1 MDRLLP
7 VSRWVSSVADGS
19 AEAEPQPDRSRGPVM
34 VTGLVSGWSR
44 AAFRGLMELKRTA
57 EKQPAKP
64 REPSRSRSGSKSSD
78 PGEGHTATAR

>member
-7 VSRWVSSVADGS
+7 VNRWVSSVADGL

-44 AAFRGLMELKRTA
+44 AAFRGLMELKRTT
-57 EKQPAKP
+57 ERQPEKP

-78 PGEGHTATAR
+78 PEEGHGTTAR

>member
-7 VSRWVSSVADGS
+7 VNKWVSSVADGL
-19 AEAEPQPDRSRGPVM
+19 AEVEPQPDRSRGPVM

-44 AAFRGLMELKRTA
+44 AAFRGLMELKRTT
-57 EKQPAKP
+57 ERQPEKP

-78 PGEGHTATAR
+78 PEEGHGTTAR